1 MVNEPILIEANPPGR
16 RERLSRTLRGRRL
29 MLSAIVALVEVI
41 ALLVWRP
48 NMLLVALMALAVLVG
63 AVWVATRLRP
73 GVLRDIAWIVAIAQ
87 GIVVVIPMLIGFS
100 VIMALLVG
108 VLLITALVLAAV
120 RWRV

>member
-1 MVNEPILIEANPPGR
+1 MHEPLVIEANPPGL

-29 MLSAIVALVEVI
+29 LLSALLALVQVVALI
-41 ALLVWRP
+41 AWRP
-48 NMLLVALMALAVLVG
+48 NMLLAALGALVLLAG

-87 GIVVVIPMLIGFS
+87 GIVVLIPMLVGFS
-100 VIMALLVG
+100 VMMALMVG
-108 VLLITALVLAAV
+108 LLLIVALVLAAV